1 MCQATTLYKPL
12 TPSQLAAVIASGWK
26 RFTPDYRDQVYFYPK
41 LHRDYAEQ
49 VARLWNAR
57 QYSAG
62 YVAIFDIATDF
73 IQRYEIQTIAY
84 ENHKEYRIPVTDL
97 ERLNW
102 HILGKIDVI
111 AAYHLEPEADGL
123 VSLPREYGSFG

>member
-1 MCQATTLYKPL
+1 MCKAITLYKPL
-12 TPSQLAAVIASGWK
+12 TPSQLAAVISSGWR
-26 RFTPDYRDQVYFYPK
+26 RFVPDHREQVYFYPK

-49 VARLWNAR
+49 IARLWNAR

-62 YVAIFDIATDF
+62 YVAIFDVDSDF
-73 IQRYEIQTIAY
+73 IGCYEIQTVAY
-84 ENHKEYRIPVTDL
+84 EYQREYRIPVGDL

-111 AAYHLEPEADGL
+111 AAYHLEPESDGL
-123 VSLPREYGSFG
+123 VSMPMEYGSFS